1 MKPQLSC
8 PLAAFFGFGLLSFSA
23 VASGAPPRL
32 DPALSDHAVIQ
43 RDRPVV
49 VNGDAGAGDAV
60 TVTLGQERK
69 AVTADRQGRFS
80 ARFSP
85 IATPGPVS
93 LSVENA
99 DGRTVARDTLVGDVF
114 LCSGQSNMEMEVKLA
129 QNSGAAGVPADDQLR
144 LMTIEKRIADAPQ
157 IRFATSPS
165 WAVASRDAVQNF
177 SASCYYMAR
186 EWRASAKVPVGAIA
200 SSWGGSQISP
210 WMGEKAQAT
219 VGRADQSALLAL
231 HARNV
236 AAGEQAASAAWEKWW
251 RDETGDKAGR
261 EPWQQGSTV
270 AWVPVPRVGP
280 WESWGVPAL
289 ADYNGMLWFRRD
301 IVLTAQQAAQGATV
315 NLGTLDDVGRLWIN
329 GTGVG
334 MSAQAWKPNSFAIPA
349 GVLRAGRNSLT
360 LNVSDGYQNGGM
372 LGPAD
377 AINIVFADGGSVP
390 MADGWTYAMAAA
402 TQSSAPRV
410 PWSDLA
416 GAGTMY
422 NAMIAPLGEIGL
434 KGVAWYQGESDTGI
448 PGYAGR
454 MTALM
459 ADWRRQFATPDLAF
473 VAVQLAGYDRP
484 ATVPSESGWANVR
497 YDAYRASLADGH
509 AGLATAIDLGDPYD
523 IHPGEKQEV
532 GRRLARAM
540 RGAVE
545 GDRGAA
551 LGPQIV
557 SATSDSAGAI
567 SLRFTGVTGG
577 LHLRSSNV
585 AIGFELCGTQPG
597 SCRYASARLDGGR
610 LVLAGDGAPTTRVRY
625 AWADYPVVNLYDGMS
640 LPIGPFEIAV
650 TPQH

>member
-1 MKPQLSC
+1 
-8 PLAAFFGFGLLSFSA
+8 
-23 VASGAPPRL
+23 
-32 DPALSDHAVIQ
+32 
-43 RDRPVV
+43 
-49 VNGDAGAGDAV
+49 
-60 TVTLGQERK
+60 
-69 AVTADRQGRFS
+69 
-80 ARFSP
+80 
-85 IATPGPVS
+85 
-93 LSVENA
+93 
-99 DGRTVARDTLVGDVF
+99 
-114 LCSGQSNMEMEVKLA
+114 
-129 QNSGAAGVPADDQLR
+129 
-144 LMTIEKRIADAPQ
+144 
-157 IRFATSPS
+157 
-165 WAVASRDAVQNF
+165 
-177 SASCYYMAR
+177 
-186 EWRASAKVPVGAIA
+186 
-200 SSWGGSQISP
+200 
-210 WMGEKAQAT
+210 
-219 VGRADQSALLAL
+219 
-231 HARNV
+231 
-236 AAGEQAASAAWEKWW
+236 
-251 RDETGDKAGR
+251 
-261 EPWQQGSTV
+261 
-270 AWVPVPRVGP
+270 
-280 WESWGVPAL
+280 
-289 ADYNGMLWFRRD
+289 
-301 IVLTAQQAAQGATV
+301 
-315 NLGTLDDVGRLWIN
+315 
-329 GTGVG
+329 
-334 MSAQAWKPNSFAIPA
+334 IPA

-360 LNVSDGYQNGGM
+360 LNVSDGYQTGGM

-497 YDAYRASLADGH
+497 YDAYRASLTDGH

-597 SCRYASARLDGGR
+597 SCRYASARLDGDR